1 MMYNYVKGADKM
13 SEEKEKVKAGEKKEN
28 SFSKFFKKTK
38 ESVSNSVLEM
48 KIENKFKSD
57 NSDADIYDN
66 SLLPDTVYGYLDG
79 NSFIAYGEQEL
90 KKNSIMIFKDKAYYI
105 DSIEP
110 TTVKVV
116 LDGFEYEKKAS
127 KYTLDENVK
136 EVNVIKADKHYY
148 LVKE

>member
-1 MMYNYVKGADKM
+1 M
-13 SEEKEKVKAGEKKEN
+13 SEEKEIETKDEEKKEN

-48 KIENKFKSD
+48 KIENKFKND
-57 NSDADIYDN
+57 NSDADIYSN
-66 SLLPDTVYGYLDG
+66 TLLPDTVYGYLDG
-79 NSFIAYGEQEL
+79 NTFIAYGELEL
-90 KKNSIMIFKDKAYYI
+90 KKNSIMIFKDKPYYI
-105 DSIEP
+105 DSVTQ
-110 TTVKVV
+110 TTVKIS
-116 LDGFEYEKKAS
+116 LDGYEYERKAS